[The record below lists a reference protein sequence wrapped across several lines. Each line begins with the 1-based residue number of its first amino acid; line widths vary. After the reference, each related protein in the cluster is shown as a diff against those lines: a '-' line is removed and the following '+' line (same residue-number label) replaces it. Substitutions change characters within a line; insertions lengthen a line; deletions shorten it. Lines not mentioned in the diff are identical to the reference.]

1 MKYNQKND
9 VDFKMRQN
17 NKVHQVDKKTSSG
30 EIVELVNC
38 EIDLTL
44 QIAQRFTVK
53 EIENYDFIKIMLKN
67 T

>member
-44 QIAQRFTVK
+44 QIA
-53 EIENYDFIKIMLKN
+53 
-67 T
+67 